1 MKKFLPALLAYSL
14 FAAATVW
21 TAGFFLLPQENVS
34 KGFEIAYKTANALS
48 LLFEVLPSIL
58 LTGFLLSCSLAFADS
73 GKRAAARF
81 SPEIAALLKKIM
93 AAALVTTFVA
103 TIGTLILLP
112 FENSKKKAMHEIP
125 LLLSEYL
132 TTATQYRLQNNP
144 DAAIQYIK
152 RAAVLDPNNQSLKAL
167 ERQVESELKEKEGK
181 RREEQNKSFAE
192 TDFSSVSKTIA
203 AFDEKEMNA
212 LQMIEKA
219 RELYA
224 AKDFFGAHYLSVQA
238 EKLCGPND
246 PNVYEAKDIANQ
258 AWSSLQSAQKEEL
271 TAGNIF
277 FRKKWE
283 GYKALNN
290 KNFEEAYYIFNDLA
304 LEDARK
310 ARDPDVVR
318 YLKIAREELL
328 EKYFFIDETYDA
340 NRFESANN
348 ICFSIQ
354 HPDGGYDIVLIHGV
368 TEVDGTGGNL
378 RYLRGLDIY
387 SFDELGKFKSSMS
400 TPYAK
405 MKAYPVKALGKSEY
419 ESLNLNSSIKSIPY
433 VMLRS
438 VSRNSREQKNEP
450 IYKFARQEDA
460 EKAQAKNQLFL
471 PIPYEDF
478 SLILLSA
485 AGKGNLNPFSLNRL
499 ARKAP
504 DYGYSSEVFS
514 VESLNRIFYPFML
527 LIIFIFVA
535 SVAWNYRLGE
545 GLIFKFK
552 WIFFLPV
559 LNIVFYFI
567 ELFIEYVIK
576 ILNFVFIAMAGT
588 RMALLAGICVYVFL
602 LALVSVVFLSRKND

>member
-1 MKKFLPALLAYSL
+1 MQQTGKELMFMM
-14 FAAATVW
+14 
-21 TAGFFLLPQENVS
+21 
-34 KGFEIAYKTANALS
+34 II
-48 LLFEVLPSIL
+48 SIREYID
-58 LTGFLLSCSLAFADS
+58 TIWE
-73 GKRAAARF
+73 KART
-81 SPEIAALLKKIM
+81 EA
-93 AAALVTTFVA
+93 
-103 TIGTLILLP
+103 
-112 FENSKKKAMHEIP
+112 
-125 LLLSEYL
+125 
-132 TTATQYRLQNNP
+132 
-144 DAAIQYIK
+144 
-152 RAAVLDPNNQSLKAL
+152 
-167 ERQVESELKEKEGK
+167 ELKEKEGK

-192 TDFSSVSKTIA
+192 TDFSSVSKTIK
-203 AFDEKEMNA
+203 AFDEREMNA

-246 PNVYEAKDIANQ
+246 PNIYEAKDIANK
-258 AWSSLQSAQKEEL
+258 AWSGLQAAQREEL

-290 KNFEEAYYIFNDLA
+290 KNFEEAYYIFNDLS

-310 ARDPDVVR
+310 ARDPDVAR

-340 NRFESANN
+340 NRFESAKN
-348 ICFSIQ
+348 IYFSIK
-354 HPDGGYDIVLIHGV
+354 HPNGGYDIVLIHGV

-378 RYLRGLDIY
+378 RYLRGLNIY
-387 SFDELGKFKSSMS
+387 SFDEYGKFKSSIS

-405 MKAYPVKALGKSEY
+405 MKSYSAKALGKSEH
-419 ESLNLNSSIKSIPY
+419 ESLNLDPSIKSIPY

-450 IYKFARQEDA
+450 TYKFAREEDA
-460 EKAQAKNQLFL
+460 QTQEAKNQLFF

-485 AGKGNLNPFSLNRL
+485 AGNGNLNPFSLNRL

-567 ELFIEYVIK
+567 VLFIEYLIK